1 MPVRAP
7 VAPLNLQDWIRDH
20 RELLRPPVGNK
31 LVFPAGDFIV
41 MVVGGPN
48 ARKDYHVDA
57 GAEFF
62 HQLEGTLELR
72 TVQDGARVDYRVGPG
87 EVFLL
92 PPDLPHCPV
101 RPAGSVG
108 LVVERR
114 RLPTELDGFQWYCER
129 CNALL
134 YEESFVLTDIER
146 QFEGLFARFY
156 GSLERRTCRAC
167 GEVMEPPAGMA

>member
-1 MPVRAP
+1 MPARTP

-62 HQLEGTLELR
+62 HQIEGTLELR

-92 PPDLPHCPV
+92 PPEVPHCPV
-101 RPAGSVG
+101 RPAGSRRWRTSG
-108 LVVERR
+108 SPSQTTVVAGTTVSHRATRR
-114 RLPTELDGFQWYCER
+114 AVQRSSR
-129 CNALL
+129 
-134 YEESFVLTDIER
+134 
-146 QFEGLFARFY
+146 
-156 GSLERRTCRAC
+156 LERSSESGA
-167 GEVMEPPAGMA
+167 P